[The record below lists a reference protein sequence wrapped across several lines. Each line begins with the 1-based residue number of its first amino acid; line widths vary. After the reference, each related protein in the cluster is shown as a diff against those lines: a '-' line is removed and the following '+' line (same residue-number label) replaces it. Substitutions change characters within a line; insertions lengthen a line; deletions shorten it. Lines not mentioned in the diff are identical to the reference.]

1 MSRTTIRSLLALV
14 ALIAFALVPAATAGA
29 KSGHHHRSA
38 KKARSADRNRDGLPD
53 RWERRNGLSLRVN
66 QASRDQDRDSVTNL
80 AEFAAGTDP
89 RDDDSDDDGVE
100 DGQETIGTIASF
112 ESGVL
117 VIALG
122 DGREVTGRVTDRT
135 EVECENGGAAHA
147 ASDTPG
153 EDDGDHADREDDDRS
168 SDQGEDDQGEDE
180 PGEDDQGE
188 DDSGCTVAALV
199 AGANVHEAE
208 LKLTRAGA
216 VWDEIELEV

>member
-66 QASRDQDRDSVTNL
+66 QAGRDQDRDSVTNL

-112 ESGVL
+112 ENGVL

-122 DGREVTGRVTDRT
+122 DGREVSGQVTDRT

-147 ASDTPG
+147 ASDAPG
-153 EDDGDHADREDDDRS
+153 EDDDDRS
-168 SDQGEDDQGEDE
+168 SDQGDDDSGD
-180 PGEDDQGE
+180 DDQGE

-199 AGANVHEAE
+199 VGAVVHEAE

-216 VWDEIELEV
+216 VWDEVKLEV